1 MKKTVLV
8 MLAAAVAATTAFAAD
23 DNWVDMFNGEN
34 LDGWKSEGGT
44 AKYTVEDG
52 MIVGTTVDGS
62 PNTFLCRG
70 PYSDFVFVCEV
81 KCDTPL
87 NSGIQFR
94 SHVWKKD
101 IEQYMKRG
109 QSNIGVV
116 YGYQCEIS
124 PDKPHRCG
132 HVWDEHRRRTWLDT
146 FKDKKGA
153 SNPYKVG
160 EWNRYRI
167 KVEGNHIET
176 WINGKKVADFKDD
189 MDAHGLV
196 SIWEPGECFQRKTR
210 VFCVLVF
217 WLQTVSNAC
226 KSRSC
231 LRHVDSQTPR
241 SADSGHPNAKQAQIK
256 LATCQAKRPR
266 TDPGLAWA

>member
-132 HVWDEHRRRTWLDT
+132 HVWDEHSRRTWLDT

-189 MDAHGLV
+189 MDTTGFIGLQV
-196 SIWEPGECFQRKTR
+196 HSVKTGTGPYSVR
-210 VFCVLVF
+210 
-217 WLQTVSNAC
+217 WRNI
-226 KSRSC
+226 R
-231 LRHVDSQTPR
+231 
-241 SADSGHPNAKQAQIK
+241 IK
-256 LATCQAKRPR
+256 EL
-266 TDPGLAWA
+266 